1 MLVNEQPRGSLGSSS
16 GCVVNSKSIRARP
29 LAWQIEPE
37 AAAAVLDAVQLARG
51 KAGQAGQNRG
61 GMPRRG
67 ERRGGGRRG
76 RKVQNGIFR
85 VLSLCYGFEAA
96 ANLGLALPDQAT
108 LSSSSLFGPL
118 LFAQNGIPWVSP
130 GLAQPDPPGP
140 GRVGPTHSTGYNPS
154 TPPTAVAGSFLRDTL
169 PCSVNAVSATATRI
183 PARFIRQTRHEREA
197 SSEFAAFDH
206 EPALRQK
213 PFELRCALALRSRPR
228 IRGGRGPDRLTVR
241 ACYIRAGGRTDQTS
255 RLGDWTRPA
264 TGLYRLQ
271 PSTTTTATR
280 CGRSQRPAPSLKSSG
295 LSSSIQMGTG
305 RQ

>member
-1 MLVNEQPRGSLGSSS
+1 VHVHWPGKLSQKQQQQYWTQCSWLEAKQGKQGRTGEGCLGGES
-16 GCVVNSKSIRARP
+16 GAG
-29 LAWQIEPE
+29 E
-37 AAAAVLDAVQLARG
+37 A
-51 KAGQAGQNRG
+51 G
-61 GMPRRG
+61 GVEKCRTGYSGFCPFVMA
-67 ERRGGGRRG
+67 
-76 RKVQNGIFR
+76 
-85 VLSLCYGFEAA
+85 FEAA
-96 ANLGLALPDQAT
+96 TNLGLALPDQAT